1 VAPDRVLTAGDCVM
15 HRSLSTTS
23 GLSAV
28 VVGGV
33 VRDATGFA
41 MHPAW
46 RHANGPR
53 NVLDDVAMVRLAEP
67 VTDIAPVTLGATPA
81 SEARIVGSGRSTVP
95 GSGAG
100 ESLTFGGGLRSA
112 VLRPITDRAC
122 ARAFRHHPGNAGERF
137 DAARMLCATD
147 VDGLAPLSSGCN
159 GDIGGPLYAGTP
171 AGAGAARRGELGR
184 RPLRSRPP
192 SVRVRAGQPLPHLH
206 RRRAVRD
213 LGDHPPP
220 AAEHAKRTVR
230 LPQRR

>member
-1 VAPDRVLTAGDCVM
+1 MTRLVFAALVALVAATPAGAVVGGRPVDPASVPWFASVAGCGGTLVAPDRVLTAGHCVM
-15 HRSLSTTS
+15 HRSLSKTS

-46 RHANGPR
+46 RHANGPH
-53 NVLDDVAMVRLAEP
+53 NVLDDVAIVRLAEP
-67 VTDIAPVTLGATPA
+67 VADVAPVPLGGAPAT
-81 SEARIVGSGRSTVP
+81 EGRIVGSGRSTVP

-122 ARAFRHHPGNAGERF
+122 ARAFHHHPGNAGERF
-137 DAARMLCATD
+137 DAARMLCATH

-159 GDIGGPLYAGTP
+159 GDSGGRCTP
-171 AGAGAARRGELGR
+171 G
-184 RPLRSRPP
+184 P
-192 SVRVRAGQPLPHLH
+192 
-206 RRRAVRD
+206 RRRRCCSAW
-213 LGDHPPP
+213 
-220 AAEHAKRTVR
+220 
-230 LPQRR
+230 